1 MKHIIILFILG
12 ITLSGCTAMV
22 RSLDTAINDA
32 NSPARLQESPEQLR
46 LDSVPE
52 LDGKRIT
59 IAVYNFLDKT
69 GQRKPADKIAN
80 LSSAVTQGSEV
91 WVINGLKEV
100 GGGTWFTVVERVG
113 LDNLIKE
120 RQLIRNTREVYEK
133 ELPDGPTPLKP
144 MVFAGLI
151 LEGGIVGYDSNVAVG
166 GAGARYLGIGIQDE
180 YRIDTVTVVMRVV
193 SVSTGKVLMS
203 IATEKT
209 IASYRQGADVFKFLD
224 LGTKLVESEIG
235 WSVNEPV
242 NYAVRAAIEAGII
255 ELIYEGER
263 KNYWKFKKPFN
274 EIREQK

>member
-1 MKHIIILFILG
+1 MKHSLSLVILMSF
-12 ITLSGCTAMV
+12 LSGCTAMTN
-22 RSLDTAINDA
+22 SIDAILNKA
-32 NSPARLQESPEQLR
+32 GKPASIQIAPEQMR
-46 LDSVPE
+46 MNSVPK
-52 LDGKRIT
+52 LDGPKIT

-80 LSSAVTQGSEV
+80 LSSAVTQGAEV
-91 WVINGLKEV
+91 WVINALEEV

-120 RQLIRNTREVYEK
+120 RQLIRNTRDVYEK
-133 ELPDGPTPLKP
+133 DLPKGPTLLKP

-166 GAGARYLGIGIQDE
+166 GLGARYLGIGMQDE
-180 YRIDTVTVVMRVV
+180 YRMDTVTVVMRVV

-203 IATEKT
+203 VATEKS
-209 IASYRQGADVFKFLD
+209 IASYRSGADVFKFLD

-263 KNYWKFKKPFN
+263 KSFWKFKKPFK
-274 EIREQK
+274 EIRE